1 MIRADQSLR
10 LGPLFCLSWAP
21 ALLDRGGESDNS
33 QMELHVAR
41 PHSEVSAWVSMAVHL
56 SFDSPGTQPVPCHF
70 PALVEGGLVVVLE
83 GRFFVKEPS
92 GAFTALPAGFVGTA
106 RAVPLTLYRTPR
118 LSYAGLR
125 LQPTGTLG
133 LLQSSPLSLPH
144 QFADAADVF
153 GQAWPQLVERIRTE
167 TDPERRLASLLMF
180 ARERLRDEVHLQRVR
195 RAALLQQVALRAAAP
210 EDAVGLSVR
219 QFERVFAGT
228 FGLTP
233 KLFQRVA
240 RVEGLL
246 RDALATSATDA
257 GLALRHGY
265 YDQSHMA
272 RDLRM
277 LAGASLGTLIEAAR
291 QQDSENWALAVG
303 VAQ

>member
-1 MIRADQSLR
+1 MK
-10 LGPLFCLSWAP
+10 
-21 ALLDRGGESDNS
+21 
-33 QMELHVAR
+33 LHVAR
-41 PHSEVSAWVSMAVHL
+41 PHPDVSAWVSMAVHL

-92 GAFTALPAGFVGTA
+92 GVFASLPAGFVGSA
-106 RAVPLTLYRTPR
+106 RALPLTLYRTPR
-118 LSYAGLR
+118 LCYAGLR

-133 LLQSSPLSLPH
+133 MLQSSPLSLPH
-144 QFADAADVF
+144 RLADAADVF
-153 GQAWPQLVERIRTE
+153 GRAWPGLVERIRAE
-167 TDPERRLASLLMF
+167 TVPERRLAALLTF
-180 ARERLRDEVHLQRVR
+180 AREHLRQEVHLQRLR
-195 RAALLQQVALRAAAP
+195 RAALLQQAALRAATPA
-210 EDAVGLSVR
+210 DAVGLSVR

-233 KLFQRVA
+233 KRFQRVA

-246 RDALATSATDA
+246 RDALATAKTDA
-257 GLALRHGY
+257 ALALRHGY

-277 LAGASLGTLIEAAR
+277 LAGASLSTLVEAAR
-291 QQDSENWALAVG
+291 RQDSENWALAVG
-303 VAQ
+303 MAR

>member
-1 MIRADQSLR
+1 
-10 LGPLFCLSWAP
+10 
-21 ALLDRGGESDNS
+21 
-33 QMELHVAR
+33 MELHVAR
-41 PHSEVSAWVSMAVHL
+41 PHPDVSAWVSMAVHL
-56 SFDSPGTQPVPCHF
+56 SFDSPGSQPVPCHF
-70 PALVEGGLVVVLE
+70 PALVEGGLVLVLE
-83 GRFFVKEPS
+83 GRFFAKEPS
-92 GAFTALPAGFVGTA
+92 GAFVPLPDGFVGSA

-118 LSYAGLR
+118 LCYAGLR

-153 GQAWPQLVERIRTE
+153 GQAWPLLMERIRAE
-167 TDPERRLASLLMF
+167 TVPERRLASLLTF
-180 ARERLRDEVHLQRVR
+180 ARERLRDEVHLERVR

-210 EDAVGLSVR
+210 ADAAGLSTR

-240 RVEGLL
+240 RMEGLL
-246 RDALATSATDA
+246 RDAIATGTPGAA
-257 GLALRHGY
+257 LALRHGY

-277 LAGASLGTLIEAAR
+277 LAGASLSTLIEAAR
-291 QQDSENWALAVG
+291 QRDSENWALAVG
-303 VAQ
+303 TAQ